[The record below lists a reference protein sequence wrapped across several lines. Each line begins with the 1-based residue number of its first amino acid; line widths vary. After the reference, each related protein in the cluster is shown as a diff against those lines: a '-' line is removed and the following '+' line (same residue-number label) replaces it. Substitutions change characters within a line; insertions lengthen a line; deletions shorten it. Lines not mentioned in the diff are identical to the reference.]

1 MKYLCNEKRH
11 ELVGAR
17 YKKIAKVIAVNDT
30 KLIFAFPRT
39 YMYRTS
45 GPDYSLELNNW
56 QYLDPYY
63 FDKEIHM
70 SKYIE
75 QFKKGTIDLFNYEN
89 SN

>member
-11 ELVGAR
+11 ELVGSR

-39 YMYRTS
+39 YMYRSTA
-45 GPDYSLELNNW
+45 PDYSLELNNW
-56 QYLDPYY
+56 QYLDPYN

-75 QFKKGTIDLFNYEN
+75 QFRKGTIDLFNYEN